1 MEHNYQILKY
11 LTSFSLLELPLLAG
25 LSRKSMIYKYL
36 ETDAKQSLNGTTA
49 LNMLALQN
57 GAQILRVHDV
67 KAAKETIK
75 LYNYYNSI

>member
-1 MEHNYQILKY
+1 MEHNYQILKH